1 MATADNLKI
10 AQQLLATMQ
19 QITAQVE
26 KQTEAYHAQ
35 AQLVDALCKAQECF
49 GKIDADKVKEV
60 TASLKEAQEK
70 TKEFGAS
77 IEEAAEE
84 KVSKL
89 EGALK
94 KVSEWASKLSISD
107 EFLNGFKSGWKLS
120 TNFFKNIMNLGGSA
134 IGLLKDMGGILRS
147 LPGRLLGFF
156 QGAGGGEIDPYR
168 LALED
173 LRKEFGNLEI
183 GTSLAIRNMTE
194 STKNLGE
201 SGLAL
206 RAVFGGGREG
216 LVKMLQEN
224 MELFKGMG
232 PLGDRLAESIRGA
245 EGEFTLLRKA
255 TNLSAEAMKSLQ
267 LAAEEGGISTADAVR
282 GLTKDIAQ
290 AEKAFGIS
298 AKLFG
303 RDLDF
308 MMKDTATFG
317 IMAPKEMLKVSAYA
331 RKLGVSMETLKK
343 IIEKSMNFEDAA
355 QQAAKLSEAFGLALD
370 PMKQMM
376 ETDPTKKIDNIR
388 QAFFKTGQT
397 FEKMTPQ
404 ARKYLAEQAG
414 MSEEEARIAFS
425 QKNRAMSGAQIDA
438 QMKKQQ
444 KTQITQAEAMQQLAK
459 SIERVLKSG
468 DKMEG
473 SFFEV
478 FAKGFEKGIRST
490 KEFRDVAMA
499 LQASLR
505 TVFLAG
511 RDVGRMFV
519 KEFPGIK
526 QMLQALAD
534 MFNPRRFRDLMRNV
548 VEEFKKFFKLL
559 QTDPR
564 AGVTEFMKN
573 MKKIFFDFFNKGTPA
588 GAKFLDGLKT
598 FYKTIGII
606 FVQGLKYALNAL
618 KDILGVV
625 IGFIRDPSSL
635 KQMATGVGTGIKGVF
650 VQAFKYVVQE
660 LGPVLKV
667 VGAQIVELMKLVFE
681 KYIKPH
687 LMKLVMALIGPAL
700 FMGVARAAGAAILKV
715 GFEKVLTGFIN
726 RIPGLPAAG
735 GAGGAAGGA
744 AGAANQTGSFAT
756 DMKSF
761 GTNMLKVVGAMA
773 IIAVAIKLLMPIIL
787 SIAKDIENSGVS
799 KEAIMFTAL
808 LIGVFGI
815 LFVAI
820 GNLIKAASTANI
832 EPGGVTKAL
841 IVMGLAGLVILA
853 LIPLAV
859 FAINSLG
866 KFPVEEISK
875 TLIVMTVFSLLFAG
889 ISLLVV
895 GLALVAGPI
904 ATGLV
909 PAMTALFAAGV
920 LLALLV
926 PFSKWLIKSM
936 GEVDIKKA
944 ENTMLILGGFS
955 LLLGAVALL
964 FVGLAALG
972 GMITASAGTAIGAAA
987 LGTVAAFAV
996 LALMVPFSKW
1006 LIGELGGI
1014 SKDKIEATFTIMD
1027 SITALFVVI
1036 TGMITLLAF
1045 AASNLS
1051 IAAIAKM
1058 TYLLYKVKDTM
1069 SVLAEAAKTMI
1080 RDLGTINIDES
1091 KAKAGAA
1098 VMSAVG
1104 NLIKDVASVMA
1115 TLALA
1120 GRASVMGAILGFDFS
1135 NSYGK
1140 IKDMLIGSDGLLN
1153 TIKTIVNEMITT
1165 VSGIQGDPA
1174 SLQAKAGVFTEIAK
1188 GIADLLPA
1196 MGKLVDTIAGAGSD
1210 SLLGVLVGADASKVF
1225 DSLEKIKTFTE
1236 GFLNTIFKTPDG
1248 IVPKIIQSFKD
1259 LTPAQVEGVKA
1270 GATLLGAFV
1279 PAIGELTKSLPET
1292 IRAVTGLVDELDTE
1306 SDVHNVLR
1314 SIKDMITNIVSTMS
1328 STISAIVGSIKTL
1341 LADPNITPEKLKAG
1355 EAIGNILKAVS
1366 ELAKMFV
1373 LSPEQLKQFR
1383 KTDSY
1388 FGSSENLDMSSLER
1402 HMSSVSSQINH
1413 LINGDPAHPENKGIK
1428 GIIDVIAA
1436 MTIDET
1442 KVKGINAIAAIME
1455 TVGKVVPAIM
1465 ETVKSASESV
1475 KDATLTPEQITA
1487 RANMMTGIISSI
1499 NSAITNM
1506 FSTIIP
1512 QLLTSIQNINL
1523 PNIQGFDAKIKSIAS
1538 VFDLIKS
1545 VSEISSSLRITT
1557 TTAGGATTT
1566 SVRSVLDT
1574 INPVLNLLIGLFGF
1588 GTYGSGAGA
1597 VQGYGQTTLNAL
1609 YAVAYFAMSMPRGI
1623 GSKIDTIKKTFEAIK
1638 SIVDAST
1645 ALHGVSTGGPV
1656 ISAQVLSRPL
1666 TNVANIITS
1675 LVSNEASYGVLNPLT
1690 HPEIFDKLVTVRA
1703 AIRGKGTLMTQL
1715 TQTLT
1720 EIMTGASR
1728 LSTLPEISTTASTN
1742 LATGLERVF
1751 GTSTNIAND
1760 QSILG
1765 KLKGFFGAAGA
1776 SGTLRNEM
1784 VIITENM
1791 RENILSPMRDMVN
1804 AYNRFSLELR
1814 RLGNAQPL
1822 DVTLNNL
1829 GTRLEARRRFEV
1841 TNAAVHA
1848 VINLNVRMDAG
1859 DLSRSLRTHTLTR
1872 TNTTDYRAFKNDAF
1886 NQQEPPG

>member
-60 TASLKEAQEK
+60 TSSLKEAQEK

-77 IEEAAEE
+77 IEEVAEE
-84 KVSKL
+84 KASKL
-89 EGALK
+89 QGALK
-94 KVSEWASKLSISD
+94 KVSDWASKLSISD

-120 TNFFKNIMNLGGSA
+120 TNFFKNIMSLGGSA

-343 IIEKSMNFEDAA
+343 VIEKSMNFEDAA

-490 KEFRDVAMA
+490 KEFRDVARA

-505 TVFLAG
+505 HVFLAG

-526 QMLQALAD
+526 QMLEALAD
-534 MFNPRRFRDLMRNV
+534 MFNPRRFRDLMKNV

-635 KQMATGVGTGIKGVF
+635 KQMASGVGTGIKGVF

-715 GFEKVLTGFIN
+715 GFEKVLTGFVN
-726 RIPGLPAAG
+726 KMPGIP
-735 GAGGAAGGA
+735 GAGGAKGAKGAADA
-744 AGAANQTGSFAT
+744 AGAAKGTGSFAT

-761 GTNMLKVVGAMA
+761 GTSMLKLAGAMA
-773 IIAVAIKLLMPIIL
+773 VVAVAVKLLMPIIL

-799 KEAIMFTAL
+799 KESIAFTAVLLGIFGLLFIGIGKLVDATARSKINKEKIQRAAAIM
-808 LIGVFGI
+808 
-815 LFVAI
+815 AI
-820 GNLIKAASTANI
+820 SSVVL
-832 EPGGVTKAL
+832 
-841 IVMGLAGLVILA
+841 LA
-853 LIPLAV
+853 LIPVAMLAIT
-859 FAINSLG
+859 ALG
-866 KFPVEEISK
+866 GYSVEQISK
-875 TLIVMTVFSLLFAG
+875 TILVMGAFTLMFAA
-889 ISLLVV
+889 ISLLVGYLGIV
-895 GLALVAGPI
+895 GKTIDKGLTQALI
-904 ATGLV
+904 AT
-909 PAMTALFAAGV
+909 AAIAVLMVAIGGV
-920 LLALLV
+920 A
-926 PFSKWLIKSM
+926 WLTIKM
-936 GEVDIKKA
+936 
-944 ENTMLILGGFS
+944 LGGFTLS
-955 LLLGAVALL
+955 QITSTLV
-964 FVGLAALG
+964 ALG
-972 GMITASAGTAIGAAA
+972 GMTILFGGVSLVIAGLALLGVAVKASAGAA
-987 LGTVAAFAV
+987 LAAVGIGLVVAGTI
-996 LALMVPFSKW
+996 LGMMVPFSQW
-1006 LIGELGGI
+1006 LIGELGGYP
-1014 SKDKIEATFTIMD
+1014 KDKVEATFKIMD
-1027 SITALFVVI
+1027 SMVGLFAAVTIMVGLIALAAKSLNWKSLAIMGVIMIAVYVAVKEIADFAKGLMREVGGINITPEKAQAVSTIFKGIADLITA
-1036 TGMITLLAF
+1036 
-1045 AASNLS
+1045 
-1051 IAAIAKM
+1051 
-1058 TYLLYKVKDTM
+1058 
-1069 SVLAEAAKTMI
+1069 
-1080 RDLGTINIDES
+1080 
-1091 KAKAGAA
+1091 
-1098 VMSAVG
+1098 
-1104 NLIKDVASVMA
+1104 VASAMA
-1115 TLALA
+1115 TIGLSQ
-1120 GRASVMGAILGFDFS
+1120 RASVLGA
-1135 NSYGK
+1135 
-1140 IKDMLIGSDGLLN
+1140 LIGIDLSAAFGDKLTPILPIIQTMVN
-1153 TIKTIVNEMITT
+1153 TLITT
-1165 VSGIQGDPA
+1165 VSGIQGNPEV
-1174 SLQAKAGVFTEIAK
+1174 LKAKAEVFSAIAK
-1188 GIADLLPA
+1188 GIADILPA
-1196 MGKLVDTIAGAGSD
+1196 MGKLVATIAGAGSD

-1236 GFLNTIFKTPDG
+1236 GFLNSIFRTPDG

-1279 PAIGELTKSLPET
+1279 PAIAELTKSLPET
-1292 IRAVTGLVDELDTE
+1292 IRAVTGLVDELNTE

-1328 STISAIVGSIKTL
+1328 STISGIVGSIKTL

-1355 EAIGNILKAVS
+1355 EAIGNILKSVS
-1366 ELAKMFV
+1366 ELAKMFI
-1373 LSPEQLKQFR
+1373 LSPEQLRQFR

-1388 FGSSENLDMSSLER
+1388 FGSSENLDMSGLER
-1402 HMSSVSSQINH
+1402 HMNVVSSQINH

-1442 KVKGINAIAAIME
+1442 KVKGVFAIAAIME

-1512 QLLTSIQNINL
+1512 QLLTSIRDIDL
-1523 PNIQGFDAKIKSIAS
+1523 PNIKGFDAKVKTIAS

-1545 VSEISSSLRITT
+1545 VSEISNSLQVTT

-1574 INPVLNLLIGLFGF
+1574 INPVLNLLIGLFGMR
-1588 GTYGSGAGA
+1588 TYGSGAGA
-1597 VQGYGQTTLNAL
+1597 VQGYGQTTLDAL
-1609 YAVAYFAMSMPRGI
+1609 RAVDGFATMMPRGI
-1623 GSKIDTIKKTFEAIK
+1623 ASKIDTIKKTFEAIK

-1645 ALHGVSTGGPV
+1645 ALHGVSTGGPA

-1666 TNVANIITS
+1666 TNIANVITS
-1675 LVSNEASYGVLNPLT
+1675 LMSNEASHGVPNPLT
-1690 HPEIFDKLVTVRA
+1690 HPEAFNNMKAIRDR
-1703 AIRGKGTLMTQL
+1703 IRGKGTIMTQL

-1784 VIITENM
+1784 VIITGNM

-1841 TNAAVHA
+1841 TNAAVRA

-1859 DLSRSLRTHTLTR
+1859 DLSRSLRTHTITR
-1872 TNTTDYRAFKNDAF
+1872 TNTTDYRAFKTSAF
-1886 NQQEPPG
+1886 NEQEPPG